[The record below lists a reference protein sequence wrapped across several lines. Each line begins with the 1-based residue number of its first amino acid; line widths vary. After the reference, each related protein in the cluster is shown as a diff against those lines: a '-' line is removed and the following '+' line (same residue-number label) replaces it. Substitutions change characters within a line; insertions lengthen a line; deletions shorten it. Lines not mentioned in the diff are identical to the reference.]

1 MSRFHIPRPL
11 LAGFLWTTLA
21 IPAAG
26 QSPLLLDRE
35 ALLPESEPP
44 STAPDPP
51 SAPLPE
57 VDTGTLQP
65 VSLSYSVEMNLRGT
79 RIEVDLERTVERV
92 EVGERP
98 CWRIVDAASA
108 AGEEA
113 TDVFDLDGE
122 TLAPLRRDAQG
133 TGTIRLT
140 YGAESVTG
148 EIATGK
154 ESAEIDV
161 PLDAPIV
168 ADGPGL
174 DLTLAALPLRAGFT
188 IAIRFFEPIEC
199 RVRVMQLAVTG
210 EEKVTV
216 PAGTYST
223 WLVEI
228 TSLDGNDSGT
238 ATLSVMKD
246 APHHVVRGTRRLPA
260 GVGGG
265 VMTTELTVAG
275 GSVEPD

>member
-1 MSRFHIPRPL
+1 MSRFHIPRAL
-11 LAGFLWTTLA
+11 FAGFLWTTLA

-35 ALLPESEPP
+35 ALLPQSEPP
-44 STAPDPP
+44 SAEPDLP

-57 VDTGTLQP
+57 VDAATLQP
-65 VSLSYSVEMNLRGT
+65 VSLSYAVEMNLRGT
-79 RIEVDLERTVERV
+79 RIEVELERTVERV

-98 CWRIVDAASA
+98 CWRIVDTASTA
-108 AGEEA
+108 EEKA
-113 TDVFDLDGE
+113 TDVFDLDGR
-122 TLAPLRRDAQG
+122 TLAPLHRDAEG

-140 YGAESVTG
+140 YGAEAVTG
-148 EIATGK
+148 EIATGE
-154 ESAEIDV
+154 ESADIDV

-174 DLTLAALPLRAGFT
+174 DVTLAALPLHAGYT
-188 IAIRFFEPIEC
+188 TAIRLFEPVEC

-210 EEKVTV
+210 EQKVTV

-223 WLVEI
+223 FLVEI

-246 APHHVVRGTRRLPA
+246 APHHVVKGTRRLPA
-260 GVGGG
+260 RVGGG